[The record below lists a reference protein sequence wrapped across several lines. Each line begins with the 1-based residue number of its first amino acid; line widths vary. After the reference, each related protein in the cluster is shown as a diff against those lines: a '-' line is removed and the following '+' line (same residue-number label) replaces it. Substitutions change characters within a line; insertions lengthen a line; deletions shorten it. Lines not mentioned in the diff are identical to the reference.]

1 MKKKN
6 ITIKDVADSAQ
17 VSIATVSRV
26 LNNPEKVKQDTL
38 DKVNGAIR
46 QLKYDS
52 ASLKLK
58 ADAKDTQLVTIFMP
72 TIFSESLSEIARG
85 AQEELEKNGVDAVI
99 WNANENAQ
107 NEMKGI
113 SNLLK
118 YNMDGAIFIS
128 SCVEDFSLE
137 EIASHI
143 PSAAIER
150 MVRPET
156 DIDAICVDAEQ
167 GMELLVDYLY
177 GLGHRKFGMICG
189 DISSSP
195 VGVKTRALKKALT
208 DRDIPW
214 DPSCVISSGWTIG
227 SGFQGVEQLLHYH
240 KDVTAIICISDVL
253 AVGALSAVQH
263 LGLSCPEDVSIVG
276 LDNMPSS
283 EFLYPRLTTLSYS
296 GYYMG
301 QMAARSILDRFQGL
315 EQPRT
320 TTMLPMQIIER
331 ESAGK
336 AK

>member
-1 MKKKN
+1 MNKKN
-6 ITIKDVADSAQ
+6 ITITDVATEAK

-26 LNNPEKVKQDTL
+26 LNNPEKVKQDTI
-38 DKVNGAIR
+38 DKVNEAIR

-58 ADAKDTQLVTIFMP
+58 SDTKDTQLVTIFMP

-85 AQEELEKNGVDAVI
+85 AQEELEKNGVDSVI

-107 NEMKGI
+107 NEVKGI

-143 PSAAIER
+143 PSTAVER
-150 MVRPET
+150 TVRQET
-156 DIDAICVDAEQ
+156 EIDAISVDAEQ
-167 GMELLVDYLY
+167 GITLLVDYLY
-177 GLGHRKFGMICG
+177 DLGHRKFGLLCG
-189 DISSSP
+189 DIGSSMVSIRS
-195 VGVKTRALKKALT
+195 RAFKKALT
-208 DRDIPW
+208 LKGLQW
-214 DPSCVISSGWTIG
+214 DPSCVISSGWTVG
-227 SGFQGVEQLLHYH
+227 SGFQGTEQLLNYH
-240 KDVTAIICISDVL
+240 KDITALVCISDVMAL
-253 AVGALSAVQH
+253 GALSAVQH
-263 LGLSCPEDVSIVG
+263 LGLSCPQDISIVG

-283 EFLYPRLTTLSYS
+283 EFLYPRLTTLSYP
-296 GYYMG
+296 GYHMG
-301 QMAARSILDRFQGL
+301 QLAARSILDRFQGL

-320 TTMLPMQIIER
+320 TTLLPMQIIVR